1 MRYTINRFRA
11 GKLDATNMWSGIPL
25 DEVKEH
31 IERLVF
37 AGEADHVEVRDK
49 QKELVAQFPQT
60 VE

>member
-31 IERLVF
+31 IERSVF
-37 AGEADHVEVRDK
+37 AGKADHVEVRDK
-49 QKELVAQFPQT
+49 RNELVAQFP
-60 VE
+60 